1 MFGERPV
8 DGAASS
14 PEVRSVSDESR
25 VGRQR
30 DRSAAEQCG
39 LQGSRH
45 RCAQKLEDHRLK
57 PVHAVQQPDV

>member
-39 LQGSRH
+39 NSDRGTGVPKNSRII
-45 RCAQKLEDHRLK
+45 D
-57 PVHAVQQPDV
+57 